1 MSVAVN
7 TTDEP
12 LQHVLDPDLQIEIQ
26 SYPGKWVAL
35 TRSELIAVGDTL
47 VDVLRE
53 AHDKGHPTPIIHRAP
68 EAMAFYE
75 YM

>member
-12 LQHVLDPDLQIEIQ
+12 IEYVLDPDLQIEIQ
-26 SYPGKWVAL
+26 AYPGKWVAV

-53 AHDKGHPTPIIHRAP
+53 ALNKGYPTPIIHRIS
-68 EAMAFYE
+68 EANTILFL
-75 YM
+75 